1 MARSVIAT
9 LPARTLARHRA
20 DLIDH
25 AHGAAT
31 PADLFTV
38 VSKRLRR
45 LVPFDGALWMG
56 TDPASGLPTVP
67 TVLENLEH
75 ADPGQC
81 LSYWESEFLVEDV
94 NLFRDLSNSDTPAAG
109 LRERTDDRP
118 ARSPR
123 YRRFLRPLGIEDELR
138 AVLQTGKTRWGQVSL
153 FRENRAAPF
162 TPEETALVASLSAPL
177 AQALRVRARVPEDA
191 GVGALDAPGVMTFD
205 ASGALTSI
213 NDEARQWLDELP
225 RSWFPRG
232 PIDENPPNWVVATLA
247 RARAVTEERDR
258 GAARVRLRTRSGR
271 WLVCHASTLRD
282 ADGAIEASALV
293 IEPAQAAEVA
303 PIVAEA
309 HELSR
314 REKEV
319 AQLLAHGASTADIAR
334 ELFISTHTVR
344 DYVKAIFAK
353 VGVSSRGELVAK
365 LFAEHYAPLHM
376 APDNLVVVRREAA

>member
-1 MARSVIAT
+1 MAR
-9 LPARTLARHRA
+9 
-20 DLIDH
+20 
-25 AHGAAT
+25 
-31 PADLFTV
+31 
-38 VSKRLRR
+38 
-45 LVPFDGALWMG
+45 
-56 TDPASGLPTVP
+56 
-67 TVLENLEH
+67 
-75 ADPGQC
+75 
-81 LSYWESEFLVEDV
+81 
-94 NLFRDLSNSDTPAAG
+94 
-109 LRERTDDRP
+109 
-118 ARSPR
+118 
-123 YRRFLRPLGIEDELR
+123 
-138 AVLQTGKTRWGQVSL
+138 
-153 FRENRAAPF
+153 RAA
-162 TPEETALVASLSAPL
+162 
-177 AQALRVRARVPEDA
+177 
-191 GVGALDAPGVMTFD
+191 
-205 ASGALTSI
+205 
-213 NDEARQWLDELP
+213 

-258 GAARVRLRTRSGR
+258 GAACVRLRTRSGR

-353 VGVSSRGELVAK
+353 VGVSSRCELVAK

-376 APDNLVVVRREAA
+376 APDNVVVVRREAA

>member
-1 MARSVIAT
+1 
-9 LPARTLARHRA
+9 
-20 DLIDH
+20 
-25 AHGAAT
+25 
-31 PADLFTV
+31 
-38 VSKRLRR
+38 
-45 LVPFDGALWMG
+45 
-56 TDPASGLPTVP
+56 
-67 TVLENLEH
+67 
-75 ADPGQC
+75 
-81 LSYWESEFLVEDV
+81 
-94 NLFRDLSNSDTPAAG
+94 
-109 LRERTDDRP
+109 
-118 ARSPR
+118 
-123 YRRFLRPLGIEDELR
+123 
-138 AVLQTGKTRWGQVSL
+138 
-153 FRENRAAPF
+153 
-162 TPEETALVASLSAPL
+162 
-177 AQALRVRARVPEDA
+177 VRARVPEDA

-205 ASGALTSI
+205 ASGTLTSI

-258 GAARVRLRTRSGR
+258 GAACVRLRTRSGR

-353 VGVSSRGELVAK
+353 VGVSSRCELVAK

-376 APDNLVVVRREAA
+376 APDNVVVVRREAA

>member
-1 MARSVIAT
+1 
-9 LPARTLARHRA
+9 
-20 DLIDH
+20 
-25 AHGAAT
+25 
-31 PADLFTV
+31 
-38 VSKRLRR
+38 
-45 LVPFDGALWMG
+45 
-56 TDPASGLPTVP
+56 
-67 TVLENLEH
+67 
-75 ADPGQC
+75 
-81 LSYWESEFLVEDV
+81 
-94 NLFRDLSNSDTPAAG
+94 
-109 LRERTDDRP
+109 
-118 ARSPR
+118 
-123 YRRFLRPLGIEDELR
+123 
-138 AVLQTGKTRWGQVSL
+138 
-153 FRENRAAPF
+153 
-162 TPEETALVASLSAPL
+162 
-177 AQALRVRARVPEDA
+177 VRARVPEDA

-205 ASGALTSI
+205 ASGTLTSI

-258 GAARVRLRTRSGR
+258 GAACVRLRTRSGR

-319 AQLLAHGASTADIAR
+319 AQLPAHGASTADIAR

-344 DYVKAIFAK
+344 DYVKAVRRALRAAAH
-353 VGVSSRGELVAK
+353 GARQRGRRPARGCLGTTPRAPRAGASSR
-365 LFAEHYAPLHM
+365 
-376 APDNLVVVRREAA
+376 

>member
-1 MARSVIAT
+1 MDGHRS
-9 LPARTLARHRA
+9 
-20 DLIDH
+20 
-25 AHGAAT
+25 
-31 PADLFTV
+31 
-38 VSKRLRR
+38 SKR
-45 LVPFDGALWMG
+45 A
-56 TDPASGLPTVP
+56 
-67 TVLENLEH
+67 
-75 ADPGQC
+75 AD
-81 LSYWESEFLVEDV
+81 
-94 NLFRDLSNSDTPAAG
+94 RA
-109 LRERTDDRP
+109 DDRP

-123 YRRFLRPLGIEDELR
+123 YRKFLRPLGIEDELR
-138 AVLQTGKTRWGQVSL
+138 AVLRIGHTRWGQVSL
-153 FRENRAAPF
+153 FRENRALPF

-177 AQALRVRARVPEDA
+177 AEALRARARVHEDA
-191 GVGALDAPGVMTFD
+191 GLGALDAPGVMTFD
-205 ASGALTSI
+205 ASGTLTSI

-319 AQLLAHGASTADIAR
+319 AHRGHRARAVHLDAHGARLRQGDLRQGRRLQPRRAGGQAVRRALRAAAHGAR
-334 ELFISTHTVR
+334 QPGRRPARGCLGTTPR
-344 DYVKAIFAK
+344 APRA
-353 VGVSSRGELVAK
+353 GASSR
-365 LFAEHYAPLHM
+365 
-376 APDNLVVVRREAA
+376 